1 MELEDSSCDRA
12 VDSTGIVFDPILL
25 APMFCV
31 YHELGTTVGHKAS
44 FSMGTEITLGYL
56 HVKTYPCKG
65 IYSHT
70 FNTHCHQ
77 ILSLLSYDYF
87 IKGL

>member
-12 VDSTGIVFDPILL
+12 VDSIGIVFD
-25 APMFCV
+25 PMFCV

-56 HVKTYPCKG
+56 CED
-65 IYSHT
+65 
-70 FNTHCHQ
+70 
-77 ILSLLSYDYF
+77 LSM
-87 IKGL
+87 